1 MHSHPAPAD
10 AGVGTGA
17 SRPALRVAE
26 IFRRHGAAFR
36 EAHVLTPPQS
46 RVLAALSVC
55 RTEALGGHLEV
66 CDECGFKHPAYN
78 SCRDRHCPGCQ
89 ATAQH
94 HWIEGRLARVLNT
107 HHFHVVFTLPSE
119 LRGLALRNGAIVY
132 DILHKAAAWTLETL
146 ARQRLGAQLGVTAV
160 LHTWTREM
168 HFHPHVHCVVT
179 GGGLS
184 ADGTRWVSTSPN
196 FLFPVAVMRKLWSG
210 RVRRLLQAADARGE
224 LDLGGACAPLSNPVA
239 FRRLF
244 CELSRKHWVIY
255 CKPPFAGPEE
265 IYEYLGRYT
274 HRVAISDH
282 RLQALTD
289 TAVTFAT
296 KDGGNTT
303 VSPDEFIR
311 RFLLHVLPPRFHK
324 IRHLGVY
331 AAANVKTRLVAARTQ
346 LPAPTPRPVV
356 PAPDADE
363 ATLAEPGGELDPI
376 DRFLDALRVCPACG
390 ARALRRLPLPTVAET
405 PPTPSAPD
413 TS

>member
-1 MHSHPAPAD
+1 M
-10 AGVGTGA
+10 GTGA
-17 SRPALRVAE
+17 SRPALRVAD
-26 IFRRHGAAFR
+26 IFRRHGPAFR
-36 EAHVLTPPQS
+36 ERHVLTPQQS

-66 CDECGFKHPAYN
+66 CDDCGFERPAYN

-94 HWIEGRLARVLNT
+94 AWVEGRLQRVLNT

-119 LRGLALRNGAIVY
+119 LRDLALRNGAVVY
-132 DILHKAAAWTLETL
+132 DILHEAAAWTLDTL
-146 ARQRLGAQLGVTAV
+146 SRQRLGAQLGVTAV

-184 ADGTRWVSTSPN
+184 EDGTRWVETPPR

-210 RVRRLLQAADARGE
+210 RVRRLLQAAYDRE
-224 LDLGGACAPLSNPVA
+224 VLDLGGACAPLVEKGA
-239 FRRLF
+239 FQHKLRS
-244 CELSRKHWVIY
+244 LSRRHWVVY

-282 RLQALTD
+282 RLRAISET
-289 TAVTFAT
+289 TVTFAT
-296 KDGGNTT
+296 KDGGMAT
-303 VSPDEFIR
+303 VTPDEFIR

-324 IRHLGVY
+324 IRHLGLY
-331 AAANVKTRLVAARTQ
+331 AAANVKTRLVAARAL
-346 LPAPTPRPVV
+346 LPSSTPRPVV
-356 PAPDADE
+356 TGADPDA
-363 ATLAEPGGELDPI
+363 ATIAASAEDADPVAA
-376 DRFLDALRVCPACG
+376 FLDALRRCPACG
-390 ARALRRLPLPTVAET
+390 ARALNRRPLDAVPRK
-405 PPTPSAPD
+405 PLAPD